1 MLTAKEMAEYECLNL
16 LTNAQDPIG
25 AVTLSLLLKKKEL
38 DVSGA
43 TVGRMLSEFDHEG
56 LTTKHG
62 FQGRILTGTG
72 LKRLAELKSKRRL
85 AEVSARFYNSVD
97 AESKDN
103 LIDVLVARRGI
114 ERETAR
120 LAATLATEADLET
133 LRKVYNT
140 QIKDA
145 TDGIVSADS
154 DVLFHQALAKA
165 SKNKVLAAA
174 YDFTWQN
181 GRFSPVMEYIRSAV
195 GGIIAVDHGKILDA
209 LLKRDPDEAD
219 KCMAAH
225 IDSLINDVQK
235 YWDSAAA
242 DERDGNVFPD
252 GTGIK

>member
-1 MLTAKEMAEYECLNL
+1 MLADKEMIEYECLNL
-16 LTNAQDPIG
+16 LTNAQDPMG
-25 AVTLSLLLKKKEL
+25 AVTLSLLLKKKGFH
-38 DVSGA
+38 VSGA
-43 TVGRMLSEFDHEG
+43 TVGRMLCGFDHEE
-56 LTTKHG
+56 LTMKHE

-72 LKRLAELKSKRRL
+72 MKRLDELKSKRRL
-85 AEVSARFYNSVD
+85 AEVSSRFYKSVD

-120 LAATLATEADLET
+120 LAAIRTTEEDFTIL
-133 LRKVYNT
+133 KKIYNT

-145 TDGIVSADS
+145 AEGIFSANS

-174 YDFTWQN
+174 YDFIWQN
-181 GRFSPVMEYIRSAV
+181 GRFSPVMEYIRTAV
-195 GGIIAVDHGKILDA
+195 GGIMAVDHGKILNA

-225 IDSLINDVQK
+225 IDSLIKDVQK
-235 YWDSAAA
+235 YWDLACA
-242 DERDGNVFPD
+242 G
-252 GTGIK
+252 K